1 MPEDPSKGTNPDAQ
15 TVSVDNAA
23 SAERRHYPRFALTV
37 KAEVVELESGAR
49 IAGRVSDLGPG
60 GCYVDTINP
69 LPVGTTVKVLLTHAE
84 RTLESQAVVVYAHE
98 GIGMGLA
105 FVALEPV
112 HLEVLRDWMGELSG
126 ESAPPSDA
134 APQAGASQPAQQT
147 ERQVLS
153 QLIHMLAGKRVLTE
167 SEEAELLRKLSR

>member
-1 MPEDPSKGTNPDAQ
+1 MPEHPSKGTNPDAR

-23 SAERRHYPRFALTV
+23 SERRHYLRFAFTA
-37 KAEVVELESGAR
+37 KAEVVELESEAR
-49 IAGRVSDLGPG
+49 IEGRVSDLGPG

-69 LPVGTTVKVLLTHAE
+69 LPVGTTVQLLLTHAE

-98 GIGMGLA
+98 GIGIGLA
-105 FVALEPV
+105 FVALEPI
-112 HLEVLRDWMGELSG
+112 HLEVLREWMGEVNR

-134 APQAGASQPAQQT
+134 APQAGARQPALQT
-147 ERQVLS
+147 ERQILN
-153 QLIHMLAGKRVLTE
+153 QLIHILAGKRVLTE